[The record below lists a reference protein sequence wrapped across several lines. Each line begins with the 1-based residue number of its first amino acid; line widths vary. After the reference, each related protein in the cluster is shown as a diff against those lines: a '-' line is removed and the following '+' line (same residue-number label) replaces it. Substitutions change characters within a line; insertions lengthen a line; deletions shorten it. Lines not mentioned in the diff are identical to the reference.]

1 MLALVALMTVGDAAK
16 VSHASKSVLRP
27 TTSERNKMISYENQ
41 KMKAQLS
48 SKRQHLRESI
58 KKKHAD
64 RKAHNDA
71 AQKKSQLSASKRR
84 LAMGNVK
91 KQHVRNAAS
100 AIKEPL
106 LTTKSKREQAME
118 KNKGQNGVSETLKR
132 RDLSVRRINQMLES
146 EKRRLADH
154 DSGKATLDT
163 TALKKSE
170 LKVRTLLSGFERLQK
185 FSNDKNLSWEDRDDH
200 EQLFSV
206 LKQHFEKR
214 EKA

>member
-1 MLALVALMTVGDAAK
+1 MMSRKNVWISLLALVALMTVGDAAK

-91 KQHVRNAAS
+91 VRM
-100 AIKEPL
+100 
-106 LTTKSKREQAME
+106 SKRIDGVCLYGSLNNNPTAMVPSICFR
-118 KNKGQNGVSETLKR
+118 NSM
-132 RDLSVRRINQMLES
+132 S
-146 EKRRLADH
+146 
-154 DSGKATLDT
+154 ATLPR
-163 TALKKSE
+163 LSKS
-170 LKVRTLLSGFERLQK
+170 LS
-185 FSNDKNLSWEDRDDH
+185 
-200 EQLFSV
+200 
-206 LKQHFEKR
+206 
-214 EKA
+214 